1 MAGRFGPEKENEMS
15 HTPGPWTPVIADGKR
30 GWMGVWEV
38 KSVPDLDFAHHSVV
52 SEKEGLTEKDARLIA
67 AAPAMLE
74 ALECLLEVA
83 KAALRSGDWKED
95 GACDPSIALSR
106 AEIAIEQATG
116 ETK

>member
-30 GWMGVWEV
+30 GWMGIWEV

-52 SEKEGLTEKDARLIA
+52 SEKEGLSEEDARLIA

-74 ALECLLEVA
+74 ALNALVTEHFAAVYAPGEVRA
-83 KAALRSGDWKED
+83 KQWEDARAA
-95 GACDPSIALSR
+95 IAL
-106 AEIAIEQATG
+106 ATG